1 MKYVIRATPILVAL
15 ALFVSFLVIQQTR
28 SVTAVVDGITL
39 TANGVADAPFV
50 SNTSLVTTTRTVTVD
65 ANEPGGGTTTV
76 VNVTNL
82 TRGVT
87 ITGLVLKGTAPSY
100 TGSFEVNTVVNQ
112 DLSAGVLG
120 ANDGDVIRVTA
131 PGFQGIKDIT
141 VDGVGPTILITSP
154 VHNTI
159 TQATGISFTAT
170 ITDLA
175 SGIATP
181 ATDAIDIF
189 LQLAPPGGPLLSQ
202 NALATYTE
210 TTGGFDLSMILLL
223 ALGREH
229 EWYIRAND
237 IAGNITRSDSD
248 AATEGDQTHV
258 VEIDLL
264 PPVLLKATT
273 GEAYDAAAGTITTNN
288 RNSIHL
294 TFVAFG
300 TTLPD
305 KLKASSLA
313 PSDFLLGDPGVAPTA
328 VTFPDLD
335 IGEGVNVTGLDL
347 RSHVFLTVG
356 VDLLS
361 NATTLVRIVG
371 SIEDIAGK
379 VQTTGQV
386 TAEDGIGPK
395 LTIIGPTPSLA
406 KAGDTV
412 TIDITSDETL
422 AEVPLVQIII
432 IETNTTTTVPATSV
446 GTNTWRVTQAALT
459 ASSAVNVSASGNDL
473 QANTG
478 TAGLADNADPAAE
491 GAVIYEQDIALGN
504 PVVTPAEA
512 STPSQRD
519 PFFIIVDWGTGTA
532 ETGEYIGDTH
542 TLVTVTKF
550 ELDGVSMLS
559 GVGTIDN
566 KKFLVAVSGIT
577 LGAHTVT
584 INGTD
589 EAGNAL
595 AADLAV
601 AFTVQLRPALKV
613 TLNPGWNLVS
623 LPGNPADDSIDAVM
637 ANTPDADSVV
647 TYDPTVPG
655 GFLVAVRDAGNWIGT
670 LKTMDASAG
679 YWVFTT
685 SFLPIEVD
693 VPLLQAGAAGVL
705 PPIIPIAKG
714 WNLVPVGDPT
724 GLLAP
729 GTGILSST
737 YFAGAT
743 GVIRVYYF
751 NTVLNAWEL
760 IASGDNVLVGRAYWA
775 FSTAAGSLVP

>member
-1 MKYVIRATPILVAL
+1 
-15 ALFVSFLVIQQTR
+15 
-28 SVTAVVDGITL
+28 
-39 TANGVADAPFV
+39 
-50 SNTSLVTTTRTVTVD
+50 
-65 ANEPGGGTTTV
+65 
-76 VNVTNL
+76 
-82 TRGVT
+82 
-87 ITGLVLKGTAPSY
+87 
-100 TGSFEVNTVVNQ
+100 
-112 DLSAGVLG
+112 
-120 ANDGDVIRVTA
+120 
-131 PGFQGIKDIT
+131 
-141 VDGVGPTILITSP
+141 
-154 VHNTI
+154 
-159 TQATGISFTAT
+159 
-170 ITDLA
+170 
-175 SGIATP
+175 
-181 ATDAIDIF
+181 
-189 LQLAPPGGPLLSQ
+189 
-202 NALATYTE
+202 
-210 TTGGFDLSMILLL
+210 
-223 ALGREH
+223 
-229 EWYIRAND
+229 
-237 IAGNITRSDSD
+237 
-248 AATEGDQTHV
+248 
-258 VEIDLL
+258 
-264 PPVLLKATT
+264 
-273 GEAYDAAAGTITTNN
+273 
-288 RNSIHL
+288 
-294 TFVAFG
+294 
-300 TTLPD
+300 
-305 KLKASSLA
+305 
-313 PSDFLLGDPGVAPTA
+313 
-328 VTFPDLD
+328 
-335 IGEGVNVTGLDL
+335 
-347 RSHVFLTVG
+347 
-356 VDLLS
+356 
-361 NATTLVRIVG
+361 
-371 SIEDIAGK
+371 
-379 VQTTGQV
+379 
-386 TAEDGIGPK
+386 
-395 LTIIGPTPSLA
+395 
-406 KAGDTV
+406 
-412 TIDITSDETL
+412 
-422 AEVPLVQIII
+422 
-432 IETNTTTTVPATSV
+432 
-446 GTNTWRVTQAALT
+446 
-459 ASSAVNVSASGNDL
+459 
-473 QANTG
+473 
-478 TAGLADNADPAAE
+478 
-491 GAVIYEQDIALGN
+491 
-504 PVVTPAEA
+504 VVTPAEA

-613 TLNPGWNLVS
+613 TLNPGWNLIS

-655 GFLVAVRDAGNWIGT
+655 GFLVAVRDPARNWIGT

-714 WNLVPVGDPT
+714 WNLVPVVDPT